1 MKKTILMVFAI
12 LCFATITTN
21 AQGKY
26 GHVNSQEVMKLMPGI
41 DSLQI
46 QLQFF
51 QQDMQNTYQ
60 TMVDEFNN
68 KKDVFDKQAGT
79 MTSSVRK
86 MKEDELYT
94 LQNRIMEFQNNVQ
107 DDIEEKQYILLK
119 PFQDKLQKAID
130 DIAKEKGYTYIFDTQ
145 ILLYSGGDDITPM
158 IKSRLGIK

>member
-12 LCFATITTN
+12 FCFATITSS

-26 GHVNSQEVMKLMPGI
+26 GHINSQEVMKLMPGI

-46 QLQFF
+46 KIQIF

-60 TMVDEFNN
+60 SMVDEFNE
-68 KKDVFDKQAGT
+68 KKEAFDKQAGT

-107 DDIEEKQYILLK
+107 DDIEEKQFILLK

-130 DIAKEKGYTYIFDTQ
+130 DIAKEKGFTYIFDTQ
-145 ILLYSGGDDITPM
+145 ILLYSGGEDITTLV
-158 IKSRLGIK
+158 KTKLGIK

>member
-1 MKKTILMVFAI
+1 MFFAI
-12 LCFATITTN
+12 FCIATISTN

-26 GHVNSQEVMKLMPGI
+26 GHINSQEVMKSMPGI

-46 QLQFF
+46 KIQEF
-51 QQDMQNTYQ
+51 QQELQTTYQ

-68 KKDVFDKQAGT
+68 KKDAFDKQAGT

-94 LQNRIMEFQNNVQ
+94 LQNRIVEFQNNVQ
-107 DDIEEKQYILLK
+107 TDIEEKQFILLK

-130 DIAKEKGYTYIFDTQ
+130 DVAKEKGFTYIFDTQ
-145 ILLYSGGDDITPM
+145 ILLYSGGEDITPLV
-158 IKSRLGIK
+158 KAKLGIK

>member
-1 MKKTILMVFAI
+1 MVLAI
-12 LCFATITTN
+12 ICFATITSN

-26 GHVNSQEVMKLMPGI
+26 GHINSQEVMKLMPGI

-46 QLQFF
+46 KLQIF

-60 TMVDEFNN
+60 SMVDDFNV
-68 KKDVFDKQAGT
+68 KKEAFDKQAGT

-94 LQNRIMEFQNNVQ
+94 LQNRIVEFQNNVQ
-107 DDIEEKQYILLK
+107 DDIEEQQYILLN

-130 DIAKEKGYTYIFDTQ
+130 DIAKEKGFTYIFDTQ
-145 ILLYSGGDDITPM
+145 TLLYSGGEDITNLV
-158 IKSRLGIK
+158 KAKLGIK

>member
-1 MKKTILMVFAI
+1 MVFAI

>member
-1 MKKTILMVFAI
+1 MKKTILMFFAI
-12 LCFATITTN
+12 FCIATISTN

-26 GHVNSQEVMKLMPGI
+26 GHINSQEVMKSMPGI

-46 QLQFF
+46 KIQEF
-51 QQDMQNTYQ
+51 QQELQTTYQ

-68 KKDVFDKQAGT
+68 KKDAFDKQAGT

-94 LQNRIMEFQNNVQ
+94 LQNRIVEFQNNVQ
-107 DDIEEKQYILLK
+107 TDIEEKQFILLK

-130 DIAKEKGYTYIFDTQ
+130 DVAKEKGFTYIFDTQ
-145 ILLYSGGDDITPM
+145 ILLYSGGEDITPLV
-158 IKSRLGIK
+158 KAKLGIK